1 MRTFDL
7 IVIGSGGGANLV
19 SLAYELGYTVALIEE
34 WKLGGTCLNRG
45 CIPSKMLIHPANV
58 SRIIQEAEKFYI
70 KAYQKSINFPQIL
83 KRINKTTD
91 TESNDIKEWYQE
103 KRKGL
108 AFYSGHAR
116 FISNRIIEVQGEK
129 ITAEKIVI
137 ATGARSSIPLI
148 PGLKG
153 TPYLTSMEA
162 LRSRLLPKKLF
173 VIGGGYIA
181 CELGHAYGALG
192 SEVHLLV
199 RDRALL
205 TREDGEIS
213 KNFTE
218 AFSRRYQVHFWTV
231 TEKVEYKKKKFTL
244 YLKDAEGKKSKISG
258 DGLLMATGVMPNSD
272 KLGLENTNI
281 SVNEKGFI
289 KVNEYLETAVP
300 GVYSLGDV
308 VGNYM
313 FRHSVNFES
322 QFLFQAL
329 FGKQRKPIQY
339 PPMPHAV
346 FTNPEVGSVGMT
358 EEELQKKNISY
369 VVGKNEYRKS
379 AMGEAR
385 LSSKEEFVK
394 LLFHKQTRKLLGAH
408 ILGEEASTMIHQLIY
423 AMTFGATAED
433 LLKMIYIHPAL
444 PEVIQKAAE
453 KASDGF

>member
-153 TPYLTSMEA
+153 TPYLTSME
-162 LRSRLLPKKLF
+162 
-173 VIGGGYIA
+173 
-181 CELGHAYGALG
+181 ALG

-444 PEVIQKAAE
+444 PEVIKKAAE